1 MATVAASPEQE
12 YFHDAQILITDQRA
26 VIGSTT
32 IPVATIAM
40 VQQRRLPRDWR
51 PILVMLVM
59 VSGLAWS
66 VYDHGLLVMG
76 IIVGLFLGLTLILLR
91 ETKPKYTVELT
102 QSSKPVTVLTSY
114 DEEYTAQV
122 AAALTLA
129 HQGRA

>member
-1 MATVAASPEQE
+1 MATAAASPEQE
-12 YFHDAQILITDQRA
+12 YFHDAQILVTDQHA

-32 IPVATIAM
+32 IPLATISA
-40 VQQRRLPRDWR
+40 VRHRRLPRDWR
-51 PILVMLVM
+51 PILAMLVM

-102 QSSKPVTVLTSY
+102 QASKPVTVLTSY
-114 DEEYTAQV
+114 DRDYTSQV
-122 AAALTLA
+122 ATALSHARQA
-129 HQGRA
+129 HV